1 MAEKIRLRFE
11 SEDGRFAY
19 LFPCDEA
26 GNVLDGKFSAV
37 DRLLLS
43 WCRAGEIPSGHWQFC
58 GPEVP
63 GAVEEI
69 DTDDEGREYRYWT
82 RFVPDG
88 AVAARMRAP
97 EIVKDEIF

>member
-1 MAEKIRLRFE
+1 MLFRSEKIRLRFE

-63 GAVEEI
+63 GAVDI
-69 DTDDEGREYRYWT
+69 MVGKGLTAL
-82 RFVPDG
+82 P
-88 AVAARMRAP
+88 P
-97 EIVKDEIF
+97 P